1 MKKIISPTAT
11 LIIVITIAYLLYC
24 NSKQFYEIHQNSNC
38 STFVINANDTILVGH
53 NLDDYI
59 EVPGAIFINKKGVL
73 KENISWTDF
82 LCFCAKKKSNS
93 RIQWTSK
100 YGSVTYNT
108 WGKEFI
114 DGGMNE
120 AGLYIGEMTMFGTK
134 WSKTEN
140 PAFHHHFF
148 MQYILDNF
156 ETVREAVN
164 IMSKVKIDGHCQWH
178 YFLADKT
185 GNTAIIEFPE
195 GQLKF
200 YTNNEM
206 PIKILCNKPYQKE
219 LNLIPENE
227 SIYNRMIETDYILKD
242 LRFMM
247 ASKMINEYD
256 P

>member
-134 WSKTEN
+134 YSKTEN
-140 PAFHHHFF
+140 PAF
-148 MQYILDNF
+148 Q
-156 ETVREAVN
+156 
-164 IMSKVKIDGHCQWH
+164 
-178 YFLADKT
+178 
-185 GNTAIIEFPE
+185 
-195 GQLKF
+195 
-200 YTNNEM
+200 
-206 PIKILCNKPYQKE
+206 
-219 LNLIPENE
+219 PEN
-227 SIYNRMIETDYILKD
+227 RC
-242 LRFMM
+242 R
-247 ASKMINEYD
+247 
-256 P
+256 